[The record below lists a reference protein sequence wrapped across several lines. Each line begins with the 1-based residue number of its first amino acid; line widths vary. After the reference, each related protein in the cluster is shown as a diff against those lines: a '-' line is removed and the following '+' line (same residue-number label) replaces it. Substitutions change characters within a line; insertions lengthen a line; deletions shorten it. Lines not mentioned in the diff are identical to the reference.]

1 MFFERSRFFRDND
14 MSALVLI
21 LRKEQYCMFVLYI
34 RMFVGDRL
42 NIIVTSVNIPSP
54 FSKCSYLILLH
65 S

>member
-42 NIIVTSVNIPSP
+42 NIIVASVNIPS
-54 FSKCSYLILLH
+54 KCSYYIGQMLN
-65 S
+65 